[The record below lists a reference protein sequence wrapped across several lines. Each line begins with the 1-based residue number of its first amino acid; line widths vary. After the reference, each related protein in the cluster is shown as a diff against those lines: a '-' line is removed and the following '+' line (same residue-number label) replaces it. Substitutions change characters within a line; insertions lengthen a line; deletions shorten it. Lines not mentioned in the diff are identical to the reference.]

1 MMHRMSKTDNKKRHL
16 GRAFKRLLPWLK
28 PYRGKLLAASALAII
43 SSAGG
48 IVGPKVLG
56 QATTAIFQ
64 GLAQKVQGLG
74 GIDYRHVGNILL
86 MVLGIYLASAA
97 LQWLQRRLTVQ
108 VALDFNYRA
117 ANAISEKIHRMPLK
131 YFESRQVGDILSII
145 SNDVDLIGQ
154 NLSETVTQAISGL
167 ATLLGVL
174 VMMLTISPLLALLV
188 LLIVPL
194 SGVIMAIVMG
204 KGRKYFTAQQEAMG
218 ELTALVEESY
228 SGQMVIKAFRHEDET
243 QQEFSGI
250 NTKQFNSAWK
260 GQFLSGLM
268 MPIMTFVGNL
278 GYVVVAVVGAL
289 QAAMGRISVGD
300 IQAFIAYVRNFS
312 QPITQFAQLTGQLQS
327 VAAASE
333 RVFDFL
339 EEEEEPVNEQT
350 VCLWDVAG
358 AVDFEHV
365 RFGYDPE
372 KPVIND
378 FTCHVAPGQTVA
390 LVGETGA
397 GKTTM
402 VKLLMRFYD
411 VDGGSIKLDGV
422 DIRGVPRE
430 ELRHAFGMVLQDAWL
445 FSGTVMENIRY
456 GRLDAT
462 DEEVIAAAKAA
473 HADHFIRT
481 LPGGYQMEL
490 NEAADNISQGQ
501 RQLLTIARAFLAD
514 NPIMILD
521 EATSNVDTLTEH
533 RIQRAMHK
541 LMQGRTAFVIA
552 HRLSTIRGAD
562 LILLMSQGD
571 IVEQGTHDELMKLN
585 GQYAKLYNSQFE
597 QAS

>member
-1 MMHRMSKTDNKKRHL
+1 MHRMAPSDDKKRSL
-16 GRAFKRLLPWLK
+16 KEAFRRLKPWLA
-28 PYRGKLLAASALAII
+28 PYKGKLLLAALLAVF
-43 SSAGG
+43 SSASG
-48 IVGPKVLG
+48 ILGPKVLG
-56 QATTAIFQ
+56 EATTAIFQ
-64 GLAQKVQGLG
+64 GLVSKVQGLG
-74 GIDYRHVGNILL
+74 GIDYGRVGGILL
-86 MVLGIYLASAA
+86 TVLAIYLVSSL
-97 LQWLQRRLTVQ
+97 LQWLQRRLTME

-131 YFESRQVGDILSII
+131 YFESRQVGDILSVI

-154 NLSETVTQAISGL
+154 NLSETVTQAISGA

-174 VMMLTISPLLALLV
+174 VMMISISPLMALMV

-194 SGVIMAIVMG
+194 SGLIMAVVMAR
-204 KGRKYFTAQQEAMG
+204 GRKYFRSQQAAMG
-218 ELTALVEESY
+218 ELGALVEESY
-228 SGQMVIKAFRHEDET
+228 TGQLVIKAFRHEQAT
-243 QQEFSGI
+243 QEEFDQI
-250 NTKQFNSAWK
+250 NTKQYDSAWK

-268 MPIMTFVGNL
+268 MPIMSFVGNL
-278 GYVVVAVVGAL
+278 GYVAVALVGAL

-333 RVFDFL
+333 RVFTFL
-339 EEEEEPVNEQT
+339 EEEEEPQDQQT
-350 VCLWDVAG
+350 ACLWDVEG
-358 AVDFEHV
+358 AVSFENV

-372 KPVIND
+372 NPVIHD
-378 FTCHVAPGQTVA
+378 FTCEVAPGQTVA

-411 VDGGSIKLDGV
+411 VDSGAIKLDGV
-422 DIRGVPRE
+422 DVRQVARE

-456 GRLDAT
+456 GRLEAT
-462 DEEVIAAAKAA
+462 DEEVMAAARAA

-481 LPGGYQMEL
+481 LPGGYDMRL

-533 RIQRAMHK
+533 RIQQAMHK

-552 HRLSTIRGAD
+552 HRLSTIREAD

-571 IVEQGTHDELMKLN
+571 IVEQGTHEELMAKD
-585 GQYAKLYNSQFE
+585 GQYAQLYNSQFE
-597 QAS
+597 QTA